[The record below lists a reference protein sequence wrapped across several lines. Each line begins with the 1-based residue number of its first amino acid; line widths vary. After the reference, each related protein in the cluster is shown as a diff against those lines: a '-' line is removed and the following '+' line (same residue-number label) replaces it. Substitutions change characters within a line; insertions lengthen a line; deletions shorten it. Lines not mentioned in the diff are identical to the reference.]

1 MRKVR
6 GVKSVCDYLSSIQCP
21 MSESTI
27 FRLMR
32 TNEVPFS
39 RPAPRVVIFDL
50 DEIDCWIGN
59 ASKEKQITN

>member
-6 GVKSVCDYLSSIQCP
+6 GVKKVCEYLESIQCP

-32 TNEVPFS
+32 TKDIPFS
-39 RPAPRVVIFDL
+39 RPAPKVVIFDL
-50 DEIDCWIGN
+50 DDIDTWIGEE
-59 ASKEKQITN
+59 AKE

>member
-6 GVKSVCDYLSSIQCP
+6 GVKKVCSYLDSIQCP

-32 TNEVPFS
+32 TKNIPFS

-50 DEIDCWIGN
+50 DDIDSWIGGEI
-59 ASKEKQITN
+59 KEQAE

>member
-6 GVKSVCDYLSSIQCP
+6 GAKKLVDYLESIQCP

-32 TNEVPFS
+32 TKDIPFS
-39 RPAPRVVIFDL
+39 RPSPRVVIFDL
-50 DEIDCWIGN
+50 DDIDMWISEGT
-59 ASKEKQITN
+59 KVEKTY